1 MYWDMYKPDNDY
13 TKLDFTEAQELSST
27 LPKKGDSEAAAH
39 DQVGAPQTKKEQ
51 RKARIAA
58 GENPYLWANMNK
70 GQKAAMILGAIGASF
85 TAYANPELGW
95 KQAMRATG
103 KAREWETKQDV
114 KQELELERA
123 HELTKIEAT
132 VAGQLK
138 VQDLSGTQA
147 AERLDTTIAADT
159 SALDRQLEASA
170 TAQQNEL
177 NFRGDQALLDFG
189 FQKFLRKGD
198 REHDVAMQA
207 GSLAGQTSIALLQEQ
222 FARQEELRG
231 YLHAQFGAEGMMY
244 AEEILSQA
252 ERYAQTGEFA
262 PWSLEAVEQIE
273 IAGKTRSLK
282 MRQEEESARLA
293 IYGQAKELIMLS
305 SPAGQTA
312 MDPNGPEMQRIV
324 SVVGG
329 INSLVAPAEASV
341 AIASLKTSQ
350 EGQQLLDNFVQ
361 LSGRT
366 ELPSGQEVGILS
378 ANIAQMPVPLNPL
391 VAREMFFSVGA
402 NFDDV
407 NASTPLPEGAAAL
420 DFSET
425 DPEAARQKRL
435 YWEPVGA
442 ALEQADILST
452 EFGRV
457 LRVWHDKHQTGN
469 AKSDYAMIW
478 RMIKNYQGFDDTFR
492 ASLMDELAGGR
503 RPSGRYTKIGMPTPS
518 IRR

>member
-1 MYWDMYKPDNDY
+1 MFWDTNETPSVQGA
-13 TKLDFTEAQELSST
+13 T
-27 LPKKGDSEAAAH
+27 SEAVAH
-39 DQVGAPQTKKEQ
+39 QQTKKE
-51 RKARIAA
+51 ARQARLDA
-58 GENPYLWANMNK
+58 GGNPHLWKNMNK
-70 GQKAAMILGAIGASF
+70 GQKAALIIGAIGTTF
-85 TAYANPELGW
+85 TGYANPELAYAQQ
-95 KQAMRATG
+95 KDLFG
-103 KAREWETKQDV
+103 KAEAWETKEEV
-114 KQELELERA
+114 KEELELERT
-123 HELTKIEAT
+123 HELEKIEAT
-132 VAGQLK
+132 TRGQVK
-138 VQDLSGTQA
+138 VQTLSGTQA

-159 SALDRQLEASA
+159 SALDRQLESSA
-170 TAQQNEL
+170 TLQQNEL

-207 GSLAGQTSIALLQEQ
+207 GTLAGQTSLVMLQEQ

-231 YLHAQFGAEGMMY
+231 YLHAQFGSEGMMY

-252 ERYAQTGEFA
+252 ERYASTGEFA
-262 PWSLEAVEQIE
+262 SWSLEAVEQIE
-273 IAGKTRSLK
+273 LAGSTRALK
-282 MRQEEESARLA
+282 LRQEEESARLA
-293 IYGQAKELIMLS
+293 IYGQAKELMAMA
-305 SPAGQTA
+305 SPAGQQI

-361 LSGRT
+361 LAERT
-366 ELPSGQEVGILS
+366 ELPSGEEVNILS
-378 ANIAQMPVPLNPL
+378 ANIAGMPMPLNPL

-407 NASTPLPEGAAAL
+407 QRSTPLPEGAVAL
-420 DFSET
+420 DFSDA
-425 DPEAARQKRL
+425 DPEASRQKRL

-442 ALEQADILST
+442 ALEQADILSP

-469 AKSDYAMIW
+469 VKSDYAMIW
-478 RMIKNYQGFDDTFR
+478 RMVKNYQGFDDTFR
-492 ASLMDELAGGR
+492 AGLMDQLAGGR
-503 RPSGRYTKIGMPTPS
+503 KPSGRTTGQLGVPTSS